1 MKAQKIFE
9 QVKKQHS
16 DIILN
21 AEIIEQ
27 FGTIQADIKF
37 ESKRTLRI
45 WQAANPV
52 NESDVVFWENDG
64 NTKLYQS
71 TVEFFDMDEFEK
83 MLIQTPIIINQVVA
97 SYRRKSN
104 ISQKELSERIG
115 VRHAT
120 ISDFEN
126 GKYNLG
132 SDKLQAIMNELGLTI
147 SKLPDTAK
155 AGGEKNKNNLQD
167 VD

>member
-1 MKAQKIFE
+1 MKAKEIFE

-21 AEIIEQ
+21 AEIIENV
-27 FGTIQADIKF
+27 GTIEANIKF
-37 ESKRTLRI
+37 ESKRKLSIFQCQKPNTVSEVI
-45 WQAANPV
+45 
-52 NESDVVFWENDG
+52 FWENDR
-64 NTKLYQS
+64 NTKLYRS
-71 TVEFFDMDEFEK
+71 TIEFFDFEEFEK
-83 MLIQTPIIINQVVA
+83 VLIPKPIVINQA
-97 SYRRKSN
+97 IAFYRRKAN
-104 ISQKELSERIG
+104 ITQKELSEKIG

-132 SDKLQAIMNELGLTI
+132 SDKLEAIMNELGLTI

-155 AGGEKNKNNLQD
+155 AGWQKKNKNLAEC
-167 VD
+167 

>member
-1 MKAQKIFE
+1 MKTKEIFE
-9 QVKKQHS
+9 QVKKLHS

-45 WQAANPV
+45 WQGANPV
-52 NESDVVFWENDG
+52 DESDVTFWENDG
-64 NTKLYQS
+64 NTKLYKS
-71 TVEFFDMDEFEK
+71 TVEFFDMYEFEK
-83 MLIQTPIIINQVVA
+83 MLIPKPVVINQVVA
-97 SYRRKSN
+97 SYRKKAN
-104 ISQKELSERIG
+104 VSQKELSEKIG

-155 AGGEKNKNNLQD
+155 AGGQKK
-167 VD
+167 